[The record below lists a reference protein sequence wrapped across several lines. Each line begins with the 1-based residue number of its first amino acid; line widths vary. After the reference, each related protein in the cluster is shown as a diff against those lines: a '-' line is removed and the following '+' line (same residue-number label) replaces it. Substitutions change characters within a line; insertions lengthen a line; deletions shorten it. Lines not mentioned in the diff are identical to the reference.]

1 MKKQIWI
8 PETKKIPSIRN
19 VLFEK
24 TTIDK
29 EGFCLFVNG
38 IPIISIYDS
47 QLYHLYDGRKMAASK
62 SNYNKYLNV
71 TDSILVN
78 MPLETICKDSKILWR
93 LSKYSFRARIYL
105 DSVNDK
111 FVINKL

>member
-1 MKKQIWI
+1 MTKKQIWI

-38 IPIISIYDS
+38 IIIVANYTDYILGKNRMSGIKNGYGTNEYALEIIMVSMPIEI
-47 QLYHLYDGRKMAASK
+47 
-62 SNYNKYLNV
+62 
-71 TDSILVN
+71 
-78 MPLETICKDSKILWR
+78 ICKDSKILWR